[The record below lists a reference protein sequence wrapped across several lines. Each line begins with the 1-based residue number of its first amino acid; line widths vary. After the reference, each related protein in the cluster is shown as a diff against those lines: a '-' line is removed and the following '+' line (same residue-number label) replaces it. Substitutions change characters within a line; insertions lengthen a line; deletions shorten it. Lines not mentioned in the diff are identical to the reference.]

1 MYGLW
6 WYLFPELILG
16 EIEAAI
22 VSFGSWGVAASIGLM
37 VLHSFVPFPAE
48 LLALANGMIYGPFWG
63 TVITWTGAM
72 LGAFAAFGL
81 ARCFGRPLTERLVPT
96 RHLARL
102 DIWAERGGW
111 RALLI
116 VRFLPMIAFNLINY
130 AAGLARVSWW
140 TFAWTTGLGILP
152 VTVLMAALGEGF
164 DRLPWMLW
172 LLLAAIGGSL
182 LLWLG
187 WVVRRLDPGSSFMIN
202 SLGGEDHLMLLL
214 PLQEPPYL
222 GYVITQGRE
231 PDREVTRDEYHR
243 NSVKITSNGFGHGSS
258 FDWSN

>member
-1 MYGLW
+1 MPTGAAGSRSSALAALTGSVLLLVGVAYGLW
-6 WYLFPELILG
+6 WYLFPDLILG

-22 VSFGSWGVAASIGLM
+22 ASLGPWGVAASVGLM

-81 ARCFGRPLTERLVPT
+81 ARRFGRPLTERLVPR

-102 DIWAERGGW
+102 DGWAERGGW
-111 RALLI
+111 RALL
-116 VRFLPMIAFNLINY
+116 VARFLPMIAFNLINY
-130 AAGLARVSWW
+130 AAGLSRVGWW

-164 DRLPWMLW
+164 DRLPWTLW
-172 LLLAAIGGSL
+172 LLLAAVAVGL

-187 WVVRRLDPGSSFMIN
+187 RAAHRLDPGTSFEN
-202 SLGGEDHLMLLL
+202 EA
-214 PLQEPPYL
+214 
-222 GYVITQGRE
+222 
-231 PDREVTRDEYHR
+231 
-243 NSVKITSNGFGHGSS
+243 
-258 FDWSN
+258 

>member
-1 MYGLW
+1 MPSLGSVFRPRRWRLAALTGSALLLVGAVYGLW
-6 WYLFPELILG
+6 LYLFPELILG
-16 EIEAAI
+16 EIEAVIA
-22 VSFGSWGVAASIGLM
+22 SLGPWGVAASIGLM

-81 ARCFGRPLTERLVPT
+81 ARRFGRPLTERLVSR

-102 DIWAERGGW
+102 DGWAERGG
-111 RALLI
+111 
-116 VRFLPMIAFNLINY
+116 
-130 AAGLARVSWW
+130 WW

-164 DRLPWMLW
+164 DRLPWTLW
-172 LLLAAIGGSL
+172 LLMAAGGGGL

-187 WVVRRLDPGSSFMIN
+187 RAVHRLDPGSGF
-202 SLGGEDHLMLLL
+202 E
-214 PLQEPPYL
+214 
-222 GYVITQGRE
+222 
-231 PDREVTRDEYHR
+231 
-243 NSVKITSNGFGHGSS
+243 NGA
-258 FDWSN
+258 

>member
-1 MYGLW
+1 MSSLSSVFKSGRWRLAAITVSVLLLVGALYGLW

-102 DIWAERGGW
+102 DIWAARGGW

-187 WVVRRLDPGSSFMIN
+187 WVVRRLDPGSSFED
-202 SLGGEDHLMLLL
+202 GGA
-214 PLQEPPYL
+214 
-222 GYVITQGRE
+222 
-231 PDREVTRDEYHR
+231 
-243 NSVKITSNGFGHGSS
+243 
-258 FDWSN
+258 